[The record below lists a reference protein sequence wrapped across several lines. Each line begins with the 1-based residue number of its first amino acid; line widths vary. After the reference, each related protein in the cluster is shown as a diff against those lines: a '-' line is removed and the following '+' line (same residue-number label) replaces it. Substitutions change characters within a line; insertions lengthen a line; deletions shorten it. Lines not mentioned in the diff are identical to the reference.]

1 MNIEWFV
8 NGAGAVLLLYI
19 LYRITLVL
27 FNILGP
33 YVFFRPIDLKKKAGA
48 SWAVVTGA
56 TDGIGKSYCFE
67 LARRGFNIYLVSRTE
82 SKLVQTKKDILAKH
96 PNVQIRYATFD
107 FTNPSPTDYQELLS
121 QLNEVNIGILINNV
135 GMFFEYPDYIHQ
147 MGGGLERLAD
157 VAIVNMLP
165 PTLLSAGILPQMIRR
180 KAGVIVNISSAT
192 GAFKMAQW
200 SVYSASKK
208 YVSWLTAT
216 LRKEYGD
223 KGILFQTI
231 TPFIVATKMAGNPN
245 TSFFYPDSDTFAKS
259 ALNTIGNSNDTTGYI
274 AHQLQYEMMNLMP
287 EFLFDRAVLKTSAEL
302 KQRALKNREE
312 KSLP

>member
-8 NGAGAVLLLYI
+8 IGAGAVVLLYI
-19 LYRITLVL
+19 FYRIVLVF

-48 SWAVVTGA
+48 SWAIVTGA

-96 PNVQIRYATFD
+96 PNVQIHYATFD
-107 FTNPSPTDYQELLS
+107 FTNPSSTGYKELLS

-147 MGGGLERLAD
+147 MGGGLEKLVD

-165 PTLLSAGILPQMIRR
+165 PTL
-180 KAGVIVNISSAT
+180 
-192 GAFKMAQW
+192 
-200 SVYSASKK
+200 K

-216 LRKEYGD
+216 LRKEYGHQ
-223 KGILFQTI
+223 GILFQTI

-245 TSFFYPDSDTFAKS
+245 TSFFYPDSDSFAKS

-302 KQRALKNREE
+302 KERALKNREE
-312 KSLP
+312 TSLP